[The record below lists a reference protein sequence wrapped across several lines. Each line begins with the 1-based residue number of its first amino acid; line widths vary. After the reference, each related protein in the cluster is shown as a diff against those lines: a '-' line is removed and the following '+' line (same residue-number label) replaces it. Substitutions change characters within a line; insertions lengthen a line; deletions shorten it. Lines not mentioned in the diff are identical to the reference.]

1 MNTIDT
7 IEGLIRRAN
16 EGDPEAQYKLG
27 WRYAAGRNVT
37 QNDKEGVKWLR
48 KAAEQGHTKS
58 QNILGM
64 MYSIG
69 HGVRQDYVEGVKW
82 LRKAA
87 EQGLAQAQHD
97 LGTMYAIGNGEFV
110 EGVKWL
116 RKAAEQGLA
125 QAQHD
130 LGTMY
135 ANGHG
140 VPQDYMTAYM
150 WWNLAAAQGDEE
162 ARQKRDIVKMLT
174 ASQVADAHLVPDP
187 DTRKDGRYS
196 R

>member
-140 VPQDYMTAYM
+140 VPQDYVESHL
-150 WWNLAAAQGDEE
+150 WWNLAAAQGNEE
-162 ARQKRDIVKMLT
+162 ARQKRDIVAKMLT
-174 ASQVADAHLVPDP
+174 ASQVVDAQCRAREKMEEIRDE
-187 DTRKDGRYS
+187 
-196 R
+196 